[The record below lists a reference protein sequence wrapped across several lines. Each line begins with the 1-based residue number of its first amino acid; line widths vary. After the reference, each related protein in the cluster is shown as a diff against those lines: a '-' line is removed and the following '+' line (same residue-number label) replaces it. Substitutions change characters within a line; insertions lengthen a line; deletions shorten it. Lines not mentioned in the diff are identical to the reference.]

1 MSTSKSLRTLHKF
14 KDEGR
19 GSLLELA
26 FPIGDHADFSVL
38 FFTVYTIA
46 TTRVSSV
53 GGGGGG
59 GGAGKASLPPP
70 PKILMQIVNTI
81 INVRPLFVDC

>member
-53 GGGGGG
+53 GG
-59 GGAGKASLPPP
+59 AGKASLPPP